1 MTLGFSALVF
11 VVFFLV
17 QVAVLIPNMVIAK
30 LGGANI
36 ANPEFRNSL
45 GSNGTVISLALFD
58 DLADLEDDERVG
70 LSELDY

>member
-1 MTLGFSALVF
+1 VTLGFSALVF

-36 ANPEFRNSL
+36 ASPEFRNSL
-45 GSNGTVISLALFD
+45 GSNGTVVSLVLFD